1 MFRQAQH
8 EKRGDGND
16 FKNNSMRNLILS
28 LLFITTS
35 CGFDMDK
42 FKEECPFDF
51 IYSWH
56 YLELPVQFEPNQMTY
71 SVGDTVHVNV
81 SFDDKIYDFS
91 AQDTFTIID
100 FPFKPAF
107 QLYKIEDISVWT
119 EGLEYNEVIID
130 SIYQPVYLTG
140 SQFSN
145 SYHSKHFY
153 AENRYNFEFELVLNT
168 PGRYVFIIVD
178 EYEENQ
184 GSHADVQNAEA
195 DANRWEGRCELPLTL
210 AYLMEGDA
218 YLQEFKEEIRFL
230 DTVIYRDRLT
240 SLFDEN
246 LKDHLDRGAT
256 PVELDGFRGFEVVE

>member
-16 FKNNSMRNLILS
+16 FKNNSMRNLILI

-130 SIYQPVYLTG
+130 
-140 SQFSN
+140 
-145 SYHSKHFY
+145 
-153 AENRYNFEFELVLNT
+153 
-168 PGRYVFIIVD
+168 
-178 EYEENQ
+178 
-184 GSHADVQNAEA
+184 ADVQNAEA